1 MEAENASERDF
12 VGISSRLQNKYLR
25 MFLGLCLGRKLREMA
40 GGDDGTNA
48 QEHISG
54 PLGQPHTQSTLMCIF
69 SSGPPGTSGRECCDS
84 ALQIMTMMVTH

>member
-1 MEAENASERDF
+1 
-12 VGISSRLQNKYLR
+12 
-25 MFLGLCLGRKLREMA
+25 MA

-69 SSGPPGTSGRECCDS
+69 SQVLLAHLGGSVVI
-84 ALQIMTMMVTH
+84 LVL